1 MQSGLGG
8 NEFIVDRNVT
18 ALYDI
23 LLPVIEKAV
32 ILAAKYAR
40 ACQRETV
47 TARDFQYGLQH
58 CAMHCVG
65 ESIGSILPEEDSDDD
80 ESSYD
85 IPDLVDDDEE
95 PFTEYRGSD
104 PTFKAMNE
112 SARRFSAW
120 QPASPVE
127 EMLKK
132 AITDKLDELGA

>member
-8 NEFIVDRNVT
+8 DDFIVDRNVA

-23 LLPVIEKAV
+23 LLPVIEKAIV
-32 ILAAKYAR
+32 LAAKYAR
-40 ACQRETV
+40 ACGRDTV
-47 TARDFQYGLQH
+47 TRRDFQYGLQY

-65 ESIGSILPEEDSDDD
+65 ESIGSILPEDDSDED
-80 ESSYD
+80 END
-85 IPDLVDDDEE
+85 TIPDLIDDEEE

-104 PTFKAMNE
+104 PTFTAMNE
-112 SARRFSAW
+112 SARRFGEW

-132 AITDKLDELGA
+132 AIVDKLDELGA